1 MKIVADECVD
11 EEIVARLREDGH
23 VVVYVAEASPGI
35 FDEDVLVLADDDNT
49 LLLTADKDFGE
60 LVFRQGLVKR
70 GILLYRLSGLSKL
83 EKAEIISATIADH
96 GDELLLSFSVLT
108 EKAIRIRKV

>member
-11 EEIVARLREDGH
+11 EE
-23 VVVYVAEASPGI
+23 
-35 FDEDVLVLADDDNT
+35 DVLILADHDNT

-70 GILLYRLSGLSKL
+70 GILLYRLAKLTKL
-83 EKAEIISATIADH
+83 ERVGIISAAIASH
-96 GDELLLSFSVLT
+96 GNELLLSFSVLT
-108 EKAIRIRKV
+108 EKAIRIRKAQ

>member
-11 EEIVARLREDGH
+11 MEIVERLRQDGH
-23 VVVYVAEASPGI
+23 AVVYIAEVSPGVL
-35 FDEDVLVLADDDNT
+35 DEEALVLADDDNT

-60 LVFRQGLVKR
+60 LAFRQRLVKR
-70 GILLYRLSGLSKL
+70 GILLYRLAGLSKL
-83 EKAEIISATIADH
+83 EKAEIISAAIAEH

-108 EKAIRIRKV
+108 RSAIRIRKA